1 MAEGFEKS
9 GRCVVFEALEPRL
22 LLDGNVTATV
32 VDGNLQIVGDA
43 ADNSFRVT
51 PWCVAGEF
59 EVIGQDKTTI
69 NGGSSAVV
77 TGVTDDVTITTKG
90 GRDEVDVQGVA
101 LPDDLTIRTGTGGD
115 EVEVQG
121 TNVGGECKI
130 VTGGGDDEV
139 AVQGTTVTD
148 HALVRTGAGTDQV
161 RIELSTF
168 SGTTRILTGGLT
180 DIMWLHGS
188 TFDGE
193 LTVKMAGGRDYL
205 FMGGSGTPAGGLA
218 HGGPGR
224 DQFIDEGGNTGT
236 LTRRSWETIAAGLAG
251 LELGNVVVSVSGGDL
266 RITGSAAAPHFFN
279 VEQTGPGTYK
289 VSADTSET
297 PGTTINGGAEVTVG
311 GVTDDIRIKVK
322 GSYNGV
328 NLVNLTVPDKLVIKT
343 GSGHDDVWVENV
355 TVNGDC
361 VIKTRGRDDYVKISD
376 SSDLQGRSDLRTG
389 AGYDEIE
396 LVGSRFRGVADGRTG
411 SGRDRLWSTKSTFDE
426 EFYFHLGKADDQLV
440 AEDTWALVGGEANG
454 GPGTDTFI
462 DEGGNTGP
470 DPTFTSFEIMII

>member
-1 MAEGFEKS
+1 MAEGLEKS

-32 VDGNLQIVGDA
+32 VDGDLRIVGDA

-51 PWCVAGEF
+51 PGCGVGAF
-59 EVIGQDKTTI
+59 MVTGQDDTTI
-69 NGGSSAVV
+69 NGDPLASV
-77 TGVTDDVTITTKG
+77 TGVTDDITITTKD
-90 GRDEVDVQGVA
+90 GRDHVELQGITVA
-101 LPDDLTIRTGTGGD
+101 DDLTIRSGARND
-115 EVEVQG
+115 QVEVQG

-130 VTGGGDDEV
+130 ITGGGDDEV

-148 HALVRTGAGTDQV
+148 SALIRTGAGTDQV
-161 RIELSTF
+161 RIDTSTF
-168 SGTTRILTGGLT
+168 SSTTRVLTGGLT
-180 DIMWLHGS
+180 DVMWIHAS

-193 LTVKMAGGRDYL
+193 LTAKMGGGRDYL

-224 DQFIDEGGNTGT
+224 DQFIDEGGNTGP
-236 LTRRSWETIAAGLAG
+236 LTRTGWEKIAAGLG
-251 LELGNVVVSVSGGDL
+251 DVKLGNVVVSVVGGDL

-279 VEQTGPGTYK
+279 VEQTGLGQYR
-289 VSADTSET
+289 VWGEE
-297 PGTTINGGAEVTVG
+297 GTTINGGDEVTVG
-311 GVTDDIRIKVK
+311 GVTDDIRINVK
-322 GSYNGV
+322 STYNGV
-328 NLVNLTVPDKLVIKT
+328 ELVNLTVPDKLVIKT
-343 GSGHDDVWVENV
+343 GSGHDEVWLENV

-361 VIKTRGRDDYVKISD
+361 VIKTRGRDDDVKISD
-376 SSDLQGRSDLRTG
+376 FSDLKGRLDLRSG

-396 LVGSRFRGVADGRTG
+396 LVDSRFRGAVDGRTG

-440 AEDTWALVGGEANG
+440 AEDTFAVVGGEANG
-454 GPGTDTFI
+454 GPGTDWFI

-470 DPTFTSFEIMII
+470 DPTFTSFEIMLP